1 MRKRFHFFSVKTFHQ
16 ATMKHFNPRFFE
28 ILVTRCGGDLDMI
41 QIFQYAKTPD
51 QIVYFLNT
59 VVIGIDECLPIDSRL
74 FSKRL
79 SAEDWMVVFEK
90 LGHRCLHEK
99 TLIINN
105 WVSKIMFKENSRFD
119 IAAALGCRI
128 LIATKVKCE
137 LANYWFFIS
146 KIKQVH
152 LKTQF
157 LICKRFANFIQ
168 KINRMKNSRFNGF
181 VRTPLKC

>member
-1 MRKRFHFFSVKTFHQ
+1 
-16 ATMKHFNPRFFE
+16 MKHFNPRFFE
-28 ILVTRCGGDLDMI
+28 ILVTRCGGDLDI
-41 QIFQYAKTPD
+41 TKIFQYAETPD
-51 QIVYFLNT
+51 QIVFFLNT
-59 VVIGIDECLPIDSRL
+59 IVIGRDECLPIDSRL

-79 SAEDWMVVFEK
+79 IAEDWMVVFEQ

-105 WVSKIMFKENSRFD
+105 WVSKIMFNENSRFD

-137 LANYWFFIS
+137 SPDNWFFHS
-146 KIKQVH
+146 QKFEQAH
-152 LKTQF
+152 RKTRF

-168 KINRMKNSRFNGF
+168 KKITENFAF
-181 VRTPLKC
+181 